1 MSRDLYK
8 RLSDPGVLKIAANYV
23 HDDKKDDFI
32 PDVFRNQ
39 DYIFNLPNN
48 LRRLAQSLKTG
59 TYRPTPLKE
68 IDVPKS
74 GLGVRPG
81 SVLDIEDHIVYFAI
95 AYLLAP
101 VVDRALPDNV
111 FHFRV
116 KKKGKRPDPENLFIN
131 AGPVLIRKVL
141 RQQARIFEDWY
152 EAWPE
157 FVAEAQSLFENEGFT
172 IMVESDISAFFEN
185 ISHPLLADILREHA
199 PQQLRLI
206 NLLMEM
212 LAVWATPSLTGFR
225 PQRGIPQGNDVSSW
239 LGTLYLVQMDIDLL
253 KLQRK
258 GQIKYVRYV
267 DDIKVFTKDRKT
279 ARSVVFMI
287 NRILRCLHLNMQSSK
302 TQMFEGPEVR
312 ERLYDERVEEV
323 TNIINQLPEDPTKI
337 TQTHRR
343 DAEKSLKPVFKAHL
357 AYKREMDK
365 EDIRLFKRSLTLL
378 GRIQSPMA
386 VRQSMRWIW
395 KQPALTEK
403 VARYLSLWMSRK
415 MVREGV
421 EAALLGEEELFDT
434 QYLYL
439 LPMLRG
445 SAVLDL
451 KHRAG
456 LMRLGCGGA
465 YHWAVRA
472 EALLSLMLYRLEDRD
487 FNRLQRRYFKE
498 TCCAV
503 RKTILALF
511 LKAPDRIKRPMFAAT
526 IQEPDQETNRFR
538 KYIWALANSSDLGQ
552 QTLAILRRVEN
563 DPARLLAALYG
574 ALQSH
579 NTETLRQVAEI
590 ADERASSRI
599 SKLACLNFSQI
610 SVDAKRMIDSLA
622 HETDFTSAPACGRLR
637 RRIQTKSCNGYN
649 RRNQL
654 QNDHQTK
661 MLIPKLFCTD
671 SWLSVPLGLPPRPDR
686 GRPRISPYRR
696 YPSRGLVRCRRSE
709 PSTVIYLFTR

>member
-1 MSRDLYK
+1 MGRDLYK
-8 RLSDPGVLKIAANYV
+8 RLYDPEVLKIAANYV

-39 DYIFNLPNN
+39 DYIFNLREN
-48 LRRLAQSLKTG
+48 LRCLAQSLKTG
-59 TYRPTPLKE
+59 TYRPAPLKE

-101 VVDRALPDNV
+101 VMDRVLPDNV

-116 KKKGKRPDPENLFIN
+116 KRKGKRPDPESLFHSE
-131 AGPVLIRKVL
+131 GPVLVHKVL

-157 FVAEAQSLFENEGFT
+157 FVAEAQSIYEKEGFT
-172 IMVESDISAFFEN
+172 IMVESDISAYFEN
-185 ISHPLLADILREHA
+185 INHPLLADILRQFA

-212 LAVWATPSLTGFR
+212 LAVWVTPSLTGFR
-225 PQRGIPQGNDVSSW
+225 PQRGIPQGNEVSSW

-253 KLQRK
+253 KMQRK

-302 TQMFEGPEVR
+302 TQIFEGLEVR
-312 ERLYDERVEEV
+312 RRLYDERVDAV
-323 TNIINQLPEDPTKI
+323 TNIIDQLPEDPTKI
-337 TQTHRR
+337 TGTHRS
-343 DAEKSLKPVFKAHL
+343 DAERALKPVFKAHL

-378 GRIQSPMA
+378 GRIRSPMA
-386 VRQSMRWIW
+386 VRQSLKWIW

-403 VARYLSLWMSRK
+403 VARYLALWMSRK

-421 EAALLGEEELFDT
+421 EGALLGEEELFDT

-439 LPMLRG
+439 FPMLRG
-445 SAVLDL
+445 SVALAP

-472 EALLSLMLYRLEDRD
+472 EALLSLMLYRLEDHD
-487 FNRLQRRYFKE
+487 FKRLQRSYFKE

-511 LKAPDRIKRPMFAAT
+511 LKAPDRIKRPMFAGT
-526 IQEPDQETNRFR
+526 ILEPDQETNRFR
-538 KYIWALANSSDLGQ
+538 KYIWALANSPELGQ
-552 QTLAILRRVEN
+552 QTLAMLGRIEN

-574 ALQSH
+574 ALQSR
-579 NTETLRQVAEI
+579 NTETLRQVAEV
-590 ADERASSRI
+590 ADERAKSQVSR
-599 SKLACLNFSQI
+599 LASQAFI
-610 SVDAKRMIDSLA
+610 QVSADAKRMIDALA
-622 HETDFTSAPACGRLR
+622 
-637 RRIQTKSCNGYN
+637 K
-649 RRNQL
+649 
-654 QNDHQTK
+654 
-661 MLIPKLFCTD
+661 
-671 SWLSVPLGLPPRPDR
+671 PRK
-686 GRPRISPYRR
+686 
-696 YPSRGLVRCRRSE
+696 
-709 PSTVIYLFTR
+709 